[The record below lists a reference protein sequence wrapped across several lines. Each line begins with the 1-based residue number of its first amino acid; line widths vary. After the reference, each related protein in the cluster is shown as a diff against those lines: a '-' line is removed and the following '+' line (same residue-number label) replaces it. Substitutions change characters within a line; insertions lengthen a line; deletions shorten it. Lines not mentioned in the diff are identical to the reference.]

1 MRTLFLALVAA
12 TRLSPSYAK
21 APCPLYGP
29 IFPKPTKLLSDPA
42 VQYAAT
48 LLDGIFPQY
57 IDNAN
62 SSGSERFSYS
72 VEVFSATEDLPL
84 YAHHWT
90 ATNLPLLNSSG
101 VTRVTG
107 DSVYRIGSI
116 TKIFTIL
123 AFLATV
129 GDSVMNDPVSKH
141 LPEIA
146 ELAAQSSG
154 SAIWAPDWDSITVG
168 SLATQTSGLIRDCK
182 STGEATL
189 SWRKHANAGQTPSSG
204 NFRTNCLSTA
214 STSWVSLPSLSTSF
228 HRAATARAAHGSS
241 SLPDWE
247 SSPLPF
253 RRSKRQRTLTSASHF
268 SATLPSECRARTLSR

>member
-1 MRTLFLALVAA
+1 MMKTLFLALAAA
-12 TRLSPSYAK
+12 TRLAPSYAK

-84 YAHHWT
+84 YEHHWT

-123 AFLATV
+123 TFLATV
-129 GDSVMNDPVSKH
+129 GDGILNDPVSKH

-182 STGEATL
+182 L
-189 SWRKHANAGQTPSSG
+189 TPVV
-204 NFRTNCLSTA
+204 TE
-214 STSWVSLPSLSTSF
+214 
-228 HRAATARAAHGSS
+228 RAY
-241 SLPDWE
+241 
-247 SSPLPF
+247 
-253 RRSKRQRTLTSASHF
+253 
-268 SATLPSECRARTLSR
+268 